1 MNIPFTSHT
10 LRYCQDQWNLLPAE
24 QRITLSQYELAQM
37 TDIDEPDIWLQFLR
51 EPRVSEKIREE
62 LQVYKESQ
70 QRKLI
75 ARATTHDKSIGTAQ
89 MINALGKSME
99 DNAGKSGDVIIYS
112 YVPMNLREA
121 NAPNATAET
130 TDIFETGE

>member
-1 MNIPFTSHT
+1 MKLDFQSHV
-10 LRYCQDQWNLLPAE
+10 LRYCQDEWNKLPAE
-24 QRITLSQYELAQM
+24 QRITLSQYELAEM
-37 TDIDEPDIWLQFLR
+37 TDRDDPDVWLTFLK
-51 EPRVSEKIREE
+51 EPRVMEKIREE

-99 DNAGKSGDVIIYS
+99 DSAGKTGDIIVYS

-121 NAPNATAET
+121 TAPNATAET
-130 TDIFETGE
+130 EDIFETGE